1 MAQVEDPY
9 QIWFKR
15 KAITAFFPYAVWLE
29 RGGERRMIDAFLGI
43 VRATAFGAFMWT
55 AIGPLA
61 PAVFNRASPR
71 TVILASPHIPW
82 DSGSCDENVVARWAA
97 AASEIP
103 DTEEIGQNIVDA
115 LLHIASVNSLQQHIP
130 VDIWAWLKKR
140 PSLPPVCLGRS
151 IGTKGDIVRRV
162 RELGDAEILKSYF
175 PLVWSERDCIC
186 DESGLVEMQISIRED
201 FNGIGL
207 EHQRKALVERLD
219 YVLGQLN
226 QGPGHPKQPEPR
238 IGEDDVQRA
247 KGQYERLKDTAL
259 EMMVTRTPFR
269 LINIFDHSL
278 QWILT
283 GSHSTF
289 ICALPL
295 L

>member
-1 MAQVEDPY
+1 
-9 QIWFKR
+9 
-15 KAITAFFPYAVWLE
+15 
-29 RGGERRMIDAFLGI
+29 
-43 VRATAFGAFMWT
+43 
-55 AIGPLA
+55 
-61 PAVFNRASPR
+61 
-71 TVILASPHIPW
+71 
-82 DSGSCDENVVARWAA
+82 
-97 AASEIP
+97 
-103 DTEEIGQNIVDA
+103 
-115 LLHIASVNSLQQHIP
+115 
-130 VDIWAWLKKR
+130 
-140 PSLPPVCLGRS
+140 
-151 IGTKGDIVRRV
+151 
-162 RELGDAEILKSYF
+162 
-175 PLVWSERDCIC
+175 
-186 DESGLVEMQISIRED
+186 MQISIRED

-226 QGPGHPKQPEPR
+226 RGPGHPKQSEPQ
-238 IGEDDVQRA
+238 IGEDDIQRA